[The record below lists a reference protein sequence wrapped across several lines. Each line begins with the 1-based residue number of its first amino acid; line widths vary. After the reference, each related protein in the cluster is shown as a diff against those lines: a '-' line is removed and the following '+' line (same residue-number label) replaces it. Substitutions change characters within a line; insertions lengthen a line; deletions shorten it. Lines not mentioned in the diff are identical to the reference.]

1 MMSMYKI
8 TCILTS
14 DRIRYSKI
22 KINNQTYP
30 PFIALSSQGGSD
42 GGLLGFEFSAYR
54 QGAAKLCPTLGLE
67 LVDLR
72 MNLRSKIINTRL
84 NCIRLEGA
92 FHKHRLNKTFQWDRM
107 CKFATWNMEI
117 CAAASTFPKLVTQH
131 IAMIL
136 EYLYLWIFIGP
147 SLP

>member
-14 DRIRYSKI
+14 DRMRYSKI
-22 KINNQTYP
+22 KTNSQIYS
-30 PFIALSSQGGSD
+30 PFVALSSQGGRGS
-42 GGLLGFEFSAYR
+42 GLLEFEFSAYR
-54 QGAAKLCPTLGLE
+54 QGAAKLCPTLGFE

-92 FHKHRLNKTFQWDRM
+92 FHKHRLKKTFQ
-107 CKFATWNMEI
+107 
-117 CAAASTFPKLVTQH
+117 
-131 IAMIL
+131 
-136 EYLYLWIFIGP
+136 
-147 SLP
+147 